1 MRVWIYG
8 RNLKQVQQIESSMIH
23 SCDRVA
29 GTSVC
34 AEEGS
39 AFPQSGLTPA
49 LYSAMRAEIDQLIIS
64 DRCLLGSDPQ
74 QKQMAELFQSYG
86 VSIKSASNCEIN
98 SS

>member
-8 RNLKQVQQIESSMIH
+8 KSPEQVQQIKSSMIH
-23 SCDRVA
+23 SCDCVA

-34 AEEGS
+34 AEDGS
-39 AFPQSGLTPA
+39 AFPQSGLTSA

-64 DRCLLGSDPQ
+64 DRCLLGGDLQ
-74 QKQMAELFQSYG
+74 QQQMAELFQSYG
-86 VSIKSASNCEIN
+86 VSIRSVSNCGIN